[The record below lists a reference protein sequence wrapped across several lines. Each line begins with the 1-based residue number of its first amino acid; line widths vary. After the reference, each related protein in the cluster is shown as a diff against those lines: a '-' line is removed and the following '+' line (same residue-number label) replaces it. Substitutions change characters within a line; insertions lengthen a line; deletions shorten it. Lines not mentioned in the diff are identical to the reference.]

1 MFLLSHANRPPLA
14 SRKGYQAR
22 PGQPEDRAFGPTQIH
37 SGFGLNDPSFKCF
50 AEVRSSA
57 NILVS
62 RGACCPPVRP
72 GALTVS
78 PDMRVPGR
86 CRSPLPVKDRGMF
99 WLYLAEKFQC
109 AAHFADWSSPGD
121 SDDLDTPASNRPSTD
136 AQLPN
141 RKSPLRSSPVD
152 ASLSKEDSRTGLP
165 APFLCCPVLAFPR

>member
-14 SRKGYQAR
+14 SRKDYQAR

-50 AEVRSSA
+50 AEIRSSA

-78 PDMRVPGR
+78 PDMRAPGR
-86 CRSPLPVKDRGMF
+86 CRSPLLSKIGHVLVVP
-99 WLYLAEKFQC
+99 ENFQC
-109 AAHFADWSSPGD
+109 AAHCLVESRRQRSFG
-121 SDDLDTPASNRPSTD
+121 R
-136 AQLPN
+136 QL
-141 RKSPLRSSPVD
+141 
-152 ASLSKEDSRTGLP
+152 RTGCRP
-165 APFLCCPVLAFPR
+165 MRGFRTEIAAWVKPSRCQPFQ